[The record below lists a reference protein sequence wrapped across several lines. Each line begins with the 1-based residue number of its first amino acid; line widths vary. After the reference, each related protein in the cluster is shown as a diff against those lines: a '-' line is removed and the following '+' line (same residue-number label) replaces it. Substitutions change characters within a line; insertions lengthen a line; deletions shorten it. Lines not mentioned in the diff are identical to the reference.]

1 MAPLHYP
8 GLGFLVIVLL
18 VHREGT
24 RLFQNCVGP
33 GRLLHD
39 TWRESGIRSDGAF
52 YESHSLNGSK
62 LATTRKMLAAQTTQL
77 NLFFN
82 SVQTKKVFKQQKNL
96 FF

>member
-33 GRLLHD
+33 GRLLQD

-52 YESHSLNGSK
+52 YESHSLNGS
-62 LATTRKMLAAQTTQL
+62 
-77 NLFFN
+77 N
-82 SVQTKKVFKQQKNL
+82 KNEDARSSNNPTESFL
-96 FF
+96 